1 MKRFHFTLEAVR
13 IVRQRHEQEAMELY
27 AKALLGRRQ
36 AMDRLDSVQRE
47 LNAACQELR
56 TLFTNGGT
64 ASKAAQAHDYQ
75 RTVEKRRDDCAVE
88 LSLAERRVNAALQ
101 GMLNARRQR
110 EIVDKAYERQKANH
124 QRGQSRREQ
133 KLLDDLGVR
142 RANSILSW
150 NPAEALT

>member
-1 MKRFHFTLEAVR
+1 MKRFQFTLEAVR

-27 AKALLGRRQ
+27 ARALLARRQ
-36 AMDRLDSVQRE
+36 AMDRLDAVQRD

-56 TLFTNGGT
+56 SLFASGGA

-75 RTVEKRRDDCAVE
+75 RTVEKRRDDSAIE
-88 LSLAERRVNAALQ
+88 LSLAERRLNAALQ

-110 EIVDKAYERQKANH
+110 EIVDKAYERQKSHH

-133 KLLDDLGVR
+133 KLLDDLAGR
-142 RANSILSW
+142 RANFILSW
-150 NPAEALT
+150 NPTEALT